1 LTSFNGGPPVSSLVN
16 ASATDFFLK
25 DVSGGSQFT
34 QTFVPEPVTMSL
46 MGVGLLG
53 LGILG
58 RRKLRK

>member
-46 MGVGLLG
+46 MGVVSGSRYP
-53 LGILG
+53 G